1 MHEEGDMG
9 RWCMITILN
18 LAVKSADSIGMGG
31 GARPAVIPLWCFVE
45 SLKCKVCISR
55 VGFRNGSRTSVGKS
69 ANHTTHKQ
77 MNLIDYVSEGGGVVC
92 EPAPEYREKPVAL
105 GIHTLDTA
113 SCFFGTMDLVL
124 CHLRASKMNLSSLH
138 VLMILHPLENRR
150 IKLNA
155 LAARMGLTCAGIT
168 KVADALDQMGFTFR
182 SVVPGD
188 RRSIF
193 MNLTDEG
200 AAFAE
205 SIEESL
211 VSCIREGFGIGS
223 GG

>member
-1 MHEEGDMG
+1 M
-9 RWCMITILN
+9 
-18 LAVKSADSIGMGG
+18 K
-31 GARPAVIPLWCFVE
+31 
-45 SLKCKVCISR
+45 
-55 VGFRNGSRTSVGKS
+55 
-69 ANHTTHKQ
+69 
-77 MNLIDYVSEGGGVVC
+77 LIDYESEGGVVVS
-92 EPAPEYREKPVAL
+92 EPASAYREKPVAL
-105 GIHTLDTA
+105 SSHTLDTA
-113 SCFFGTMDLVL
+113 SCLFGTMDLVL
-124 CHLRASKMNLSSLH
+124 CHLRASELNLSSLH
-138 VLMILHPLENRR
+138 LLMILYPLENRR

-168 KVADALDQMGFTFR
+168 KVADSLDEIGFTFR

-211 VSCIREGFGIGS
+211 VSCIREGLGIGS
-223 GG
+223 GGFFRDIRCESLPEAN